1 MKTKIW
7 STDSAFEANSLR
19 IDTWSSEKVRVHPVV
34 IFRWLTTSECRFC
47 AGHGGLQT
55 LTILSLLLDWLE
67 QMIEF
72 GVLFTDHFCGAH
84 IDKFH
89 EYRKKKKYTR
99 ATPSQCYTICERL
112 TPIPVFSPG
121 SALTQKTASQF
132 RLINL
137 PDTLPSADHK

>member
-7 STDSAFEANSLR
+7 STDSAFGANSLR
-19 IDTWSSEKVRVHPVV
+19 SDTWSGEKVRVHPVV
-34 IFRWLTTSECRFC
+34 IFRWLTTSECGFC
-47 AGHGGLQT
+47 AGRGGLQT
-55 LTILSLLLDWLE
+55 LTILSLLLDWLK

-72 GVLFTDHFCGAH
+72 GVLFTDHFRGPTLTSSMNTG
-84 IDKFH
+84 
-89 EYRKKKKYTR
+89 RKKKYTR

-121 SALTQKTASQF
+121 SALTQKTACQF